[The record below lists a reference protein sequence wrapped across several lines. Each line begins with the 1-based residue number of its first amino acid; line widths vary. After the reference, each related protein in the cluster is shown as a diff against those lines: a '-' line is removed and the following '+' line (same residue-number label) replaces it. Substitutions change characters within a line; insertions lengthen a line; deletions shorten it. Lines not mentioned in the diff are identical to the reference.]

1 MFLLNLTL
9 AEFLTLASAASGLL
23 VALYLLDRSR
33 RREKVATLRFWN
45 VTEKISQMKHR
56 RRIQQP
62 WSLILQL
69 ASLLLL
75 LLAIAQLRWG
85 APERNSRDHVLLLD
99 TSAWMAARGRS
110 QTLMEEA
117 KSAALAWVRS
127 MPASD
132 RAMVVRT
139 DAVALPATGFESDRG
154 ALEQAI
160 RQTSAGAGALGL
172 DNALRFARQAQRL
185 SGRVAGEIV
194 YAGAGR
200 LPRQESAAAFPT
212 ERLRLLPVSEP
223 PDNCGLRKISL
234 RRSHDDPAAWEIFV
248 AVRNYG
254 RTRREA
260 PLAIEFGHAPVGSH
274 RFTLAPGEEQSVTFR
289 YRTRAG
295 GWLDARLLIEDGLA
309 GDNRALL
316 EVPAQPTVKV
326 QVYSGEPE
334 LLRPVLGANP
344 NVEASYARPAAYR
357 PDSGARI
364 VILDRFRPAALPDAD
379 TVWIEPPAGASP
391 FTVRETRKGAQLE
404 RWHPENPLG
413 AGLHTRDLRLDSAQV
428 FAPASGDLAIADCAA
443 GPVILARPGKRKM
456 AAFGFHPGRSAMR
469 FELATPL
476 VFANILHW
484 MAPEAFRRWE
494 LNGGSVGTISTPLGG
509 GTDPAA
515 IRALAEGDRELPFT
529 VQNGLLRFF
538 SPVPGTV
545 RLIAADRETVF
556 SLTLPDVAE
565 ARWEAPREI
574 PRGVPHGRGSG
585 PSSRDLWQALA
596 LAGASGLVAE
606 WLLFGRGRR
615 PDFRSLT
622 VSVPFRLPWRKAG

>member
-1 MFLLNLTL
+1 MFFLNLTL
-9 AEFLTLASAASGLL
+9 AEFLTLAAAASGLL

-75 LLAIAQLRWG
+75 LAAIAQLRWG
-85 APERNSRDHVLLLD
+85 APERHSRDHVVLLD
-99 TSAWMAARGRS
+99 TSAWMAAPGRS

-132 RAMVVRT
+132 RAMVVRA
-139 DAVALPATGFESDRG
+139 DAVALPATGFETDRR

-185 SGRVAGEIV
+185 SGRAAGEIV
-194 YAGAGR
+194 YAGPGR
-200 LPRQESAAAFPT
+200 LPRQELAAAFPT

-254 RTRREA
+254 RTRRGA
-260 PLAIEFGHAPVGSH
+260 PLAIEFGHAPIGSH

-295 GWLDARLLIEDGLA
+295 GWLDARLLIEDGLM

-316 EVPAQPTVKV
+316 EVPAQPTIKV
-326 QVYSGEPE
+326 QVYSDAPE

-344 NVEASYARPAAYR
+344 NVEAAYARPTAYR

-379 TVWIEPPAGASP
+379 TVWIEPPAGLRRSP
-391 FTVRETRKGAQLE
+391 PETWKGAQLG
-404 RWHPENPLG
+404 G
-413 AGLHTRDLRLDSAQV
+413 AGTRKIRSARAANARPPPRQRPGLP
-428 FAPASGDLAIADCAA
+428 PASGDLAIADCAA
-443 GPVILARPGKRKM
+443 GPVILGGTRQAQDGRLR
-456 AAFGFHPGRSAMR
+456 FHPAGSRCGR
-469 FELATPL
+469 TGPPL
-476 VFANILHW
+476 VFGQHPHW

-494 LNGGSVGTISTPLGG
+494 LNGGSVGTISTPVGA

-515 IRALAEGDRELPFT
+515 IRVLADGERELPFT
-529 VQNGLLRFF
+529 VQNNLLRFF

-574 PRGVPHGRGSG
+574 PRGIPRGGGAG
-585 PSSRDLWQALA
+585 PASRDLWQALA
-596 LAGASGLVAE
+596 LAGAAGLVAE

-615 PDFRSLT
+615 PGFRALAIAF
-622 VSVPFRLPWRKAG
+622 PFRLPWRKAG

>member
-1 MFLLNLTL
+1 MFFLNLTL
-9 AEFLTLASAASGLL
+9 VEFLTLASAASGLL
-23 VALYLLDRSR
+23 LALYLLDRSR

-45 VTEKISQMKHR
+45 LTEKIAQMKHR

-85 APERNSRDHVLLLD
+85 SPERNSRDHVLLLD
-99 TSAWMAARGRS
+99 TSAWMAAHGRS

-117 KSAALAWVRS
+117 KLAALAWVRS

-132 RAMVVRT
+132 RAMVVRA

-160 RQTSAGAGALGL
+160 RQTGAGAGALGL

-185 SGRVAGEIV
+185 SGRGAGEIV
-194 YAGAGR
+194 YAGPGR
-200 LPRQESAAAFPT
+200 LPRQELAAAFST

-254 RTRREA
+254 RARREA
-260 PLAIEFGHAPVGSH
+260 PLAMEFGHAPIGSH
-274 RFTLAPGEEQSVTFR
+274 RFNLAPGEEQSVTFR

-295 GWLDARLLIEDGLA
+295 GWLDARLLLEDGLA

-326 QVYSGEPE
+326 QVYSDEPE

-344 NVEASYARPAAYR
+344 NVEAAYARPAAYR
-357 PDSGARI
+357 PEAGARI
-364 VILDRFRPAALPDAD
+364 VILDRFRPASLPDAD
-379 TVWIEPPAGASP
+379 TVWIEPPAGTSP
-391 FTVRETRKGAQLE
+391 FAVRETRKGAQLE

-413 AGLHTRDLRLDSAQV
+413 AGLHTRDLRLDSVQV

-476 VFANILHW
+476 VFANILRW
-484 MAPEAFRRWE
+484 MAPEVFRRWE
-494 LNGGSVGTISTPLGG
+494 LNGGSVGTISTPVEA

-515 IRALAEGDRELPFT
+515 IRVLAEGERELPFT
-529 VQNGLLRFF
+529 VQNDLLRFF

-565 ARWEAPREI
+565 ARWEAPREM
-574 PRGVPHGRGSG
+574 PRGVPRGGGAGSA
-585 PSSRDLWQALA
+585 SRDLWQALA
-596 LAGASGLVAE
+596 LTGAAGLVAE

-615 PDFRSLT
+615 PGFRSLA
-622 VSVPFRLPWRKAG
+622 VAVPFRLPWRKAG